1 MGKLVVSEMISIDGV
16 IEDPGG
22 AEAFERGGWAFQYD
36 QGPEAMQLKFQEL
49 IDAESMLLG
58 RVTYEGFAK
67 AWPTMEGTGAFGER
81 MNSMP
86 KHVVTSTLREL
97 EWTNARALDGDLVPA
112 VSALR
117 AAPGGDVLVNGSA
130 QLVQALVD
138 HDLVDEYRLTVFPT
152 VLGAGKRLF
161 AGTAAATTLSLV
173 ESRPLGDDGVLLL
186 TYRPKTRS

>member
-1 MGKLVVSEMISIDGV
+1 MGKVVVSEMISIDGV

-22 AEAFERGGWAFQYD
+22 AEGFERGGWAFQFD

-49 IDAESMLLG
+49 MDAEALLLG
-58 RVTYEGFAK
+58 RVTHEEFAK
-67 AWPTMEGTGAFGER
+67 AWPTMERTGEFGER

-112 VSALR
+112 VNARR
-117 AAPGGDVLVNGSA
+117 AALGGDVLVNGSA
-130 QLVQALVD
+130 QLVRALVE
-138 HDLVDEYRLTVFPT
+138 HDLVGEYRLTVFPI

-161 AGTAAATTLSLV
+161 AGTAAATSLI
-173 ESRPLGDDGVLLL
+173 ESRPLGDDGVLLV
-186 TYRPKTRS
+186 TYRPTARS

>member
-22 AEAFERGGWAFQYD
+22 AEGFERGGWAFQFD

-49 IDAESMLLG
+49 IDAEALLLG
-58 RVTYEGFAK
+58 RVTYEGFAN

-81 MNSMP
+81 MNNMP

-97 EWTNARALDGDLVPA
+97 KWTNARALDGDLVPA

-130 QLVQALVD
+130 QLVHALVE

-152 VLGAGKRLF
+152 VLAAGKRLF

-173 ESRPLGDDGVLLL
+173 DSRPLGDDGVLLL
-186 TYRPKTRS
+186 TYRPKTQS